1 MASLTRLVALNLAAI
16 MLFAIMYF
24 VLGRSGTDFAGITSP
39 LDALYFATTVQSSV
53 GFGDITPTSSRAKFL
68 VMIQQFLLIIGMVN
82 VFATSGAL
90 KNNAANLAAAAPA
103 PMA

>member
-1 MASLTRLVALNLAAI
+1 MIPSE
-16 MLFAIMYF
+16 Y
-24 VLGRSGTDFAGITSP
+24 GITSP
-39 LDALYFATTVQSSV
+39 LDALYFATTGQSSV

-82 VFATSGAL
+82 VFATSGGAL